1 MYPLIHNLYKSLT
14 YNYILNLT
22 NQNITKMATTI
33 KNKTLSG
40 VGNLIKLLPTG
51 TVFTFQ
57 FLNPV
62 LTNNGHCTTIN
73 KYLTSILIALC
84 GLSCIFSSFT
94 DSYEDEEGSTRYI
107 IATPKGIWPSP
118 EKSSS
123 VDVSKYKLR
132 VGDFVHAAFAAVVFA
147 VVALLDDNTVQCLYP
162 EFETNEKM
170 LMMVVPPFIGTV
182 SGSVFMMFPNTRHG
196 IGYPP
201 SPTSQSQGDK

>member
-1 MYPLIHNLYKSLT
+1 
-14 YNYILNLT
+14 
-22 NQNITKMATTI
+22 MATTI

>member
-1 MYPLIHNLYKSLT
+1 
-14 YNYILNLT
+14 
-22 NQNITKMATTI
+22 MATTI

-118 EKSSS
+118 EQSSS

-170 LMMVVPPFIGTV
+170 LMMVVPPVIGTV
-182 SGSVFMMFPNTRHG
+182 SGSVFMLFPNTRHG

-201 SPTSQSQGDK
+201 SSQSQGDTK